1 MSEASEPEKKTPAET
16 TAAPAADGAAAAA
29 APAAAAAAA
38 PAAEGAAAA
47 PTAAPKMKITPQ
59 CFKRLKLLGRGD
71 VGRVYLVQLVGTDKC
86 YAMKVLPKKEMV
98 ERKKV
103 KRVQTERE
111 ILSSSN
117 HPFIVTLHWSF
128 QSVNCLYFVMD
139 FCAGGEFFR
148 ALQRQPGHCLPESW
162 AKFYSCE
169 VLLALEYLHMLG
181 FIYRDLKPENILMTS
196 TGHIVLTDFD
206 LSKGSSVQLTPQV
219 LEKTMLH
226 TEPGII
232 TNSFVGTEEYIA
244 PEVIKGFGHT
254 SAVDWWTFGILLFEF
269 LFGCTPFRGRTRDDT
284 FGHILDGQLHFPE
297 RTVYPQISK
306 QCKDMI
312 QHLLHPDPQKRLGAT
327 HGACEV
333 KKHAWYKGTKW
344 ELIRNQEPPIVPQ
357 LSGKYDTRYFAP
369 IADDDLID
377 RLEAEAS
384 KPQKKLHTRKHGPA
398 PAQAAASTGAA
409 SGAGAAR
416 AADPFVG
423 FDSEKVN
430 VPFAQEPTVPVPL
443 ATPITP
449 QSSQP
454 AGDSSAAAPAKT
466 EETK

>member
-1 MSEASEPEKKTPAET
+1 MSAASAAAGATSAEV
-16 TAAPAADGAAAAA
+16 AAAAA
-29 APAAAAAAA
+29 A
-38 PAAEGAAAA
+38 GAVH
-47 PTAAPKMKITPQ
+47 PGTATAPKMKITPQ

-206 LSKGSSVQLTPQV
+206 LSKGSTVQLTPQV
-219 LEKTMLH
+219 LEKSMLH

-269 LFGCTPFRGRTRDDT
+269 LVCCPSTSIHPFL
-284 FGHILDGQLHFPE
+284 LDGFSCCCFLF
-297 RTVYPQISK
+297 T
-306 QCKDMI
+306 
-312 QHLLHPDPQKRLGAT
+312 
-327 HGACEV
+327 
-333 KKHAWYKGTKW
+333 
-344 ELIRNQEPPIVPQ
+344 
-357 LSGKYDTRYFAP
+357 
-369 IADDDLID
+369 
-377 RLEAEAS
+377 
-384 KPQKKLHTRKHGPA
+384 
-398 PAQAAASTGAA
+398 
-409 SGAGAAR
+409 
-416 AADPFVG
+416 
-423 FDSEKVN
+423 
-430 VPFAQEPTVPVPL
+430 
-443 ATPITP
+443 
-449 QSSQP
+449 
-454 AGDSSAAAPAKT
+454 
-466 EETK
+466 

>member
-1 MSEASEPEKKTPAET
+1 
-16 TAAPAADGAAAAA
+16 
-29 APAAAAAAA
+29 
-38 PAAEGAAAA
+38 
-47 PTAAPKMKITPQ
+47 
-59 CFKRLKLLGRGD
+59 
-71 VGRVYLVQLVGTDKC
+71 
-86 YAMKVLPKKEMV
+86 
-98 ERKKV
+98 V

-148 ALQRQPGHCLPESW
+148 ALQRQPGRCLPELW

-219 LEKTMLH
+219 LEKSMIH

-269 LFGCTPFRGRTRDDT
+269 LFGTTPFRGRTRDDT
-284 FGHILDGQLHFPE
+284 FTHILDGQLHFPE

-306 QCKDMI
+306 QCKDI
-312 QHLLHPDPQKRLGAT
+312 ITHLLHPDPQKRLGAT

-357 LSGKYDTRYFAP
+357 LSSKYDTRYFAP

-377 RLEAEAS
+377 RLEAEAM
-384 KPQKKLHTRKHGPA
+384 KPQKKLHTRKHGP
-398 PAQAAASTGAA
+398 GAGAGA
-409 SGAGAAR
+409 SGAGVVVPGVAPVVSSSSGSAQR
-416 AADPFVG
+416 AAFDPFVG

-449 QSSQP
+449 VSSSQP
-454 AGDSSAAAPAKT
+454 GSSAVGDSSSSASTATSKT
-466 EETK
+466 EDGETK

>member
-1 MSEASEPEKKTPAET
+1 
-16 TAAPAADGAAAAA
+16 
-29 APAAAAAAA
+29 
-38 PAAEGAAAA
+38 
-47 PTAAPKMKITPQ
+47 
-59 CFKRLKLLGRGD
+59 
-71 VGRVYLVQLVGTDKC
+71 
-86 YAMKVLPKKEMV
+86 
-98 ERKKV
+98 
-103 KRVQTERE
+103 
-111 ILSSSN
+111 
-117 HPFIVTLHWSF
+117 
-128 QSVNCLYFVMD
+128 
-139 FCAGGEFFR
+139 
-148 ALQRQPGHCLPESW
+148 
-162 AKFYSCE
+162 
-169 VLLALEYLHMLG
+169 
-181 FIYRDLKPENILMTS
+181 MTS

-219 LEKTMLH
+219 LEKSMIH

-269 LFGCTPFRGRTRDDT
+269 LFGTTPFRGRTRDDT
-284 FGHILDGQLHFPE
+284 FGHILDGVLHFPE

-306 QCKDMI
+306 QCKDI
-312 QHLLHPDPQKRLGAT
+312 ITHLLHPDPQKRLGAT